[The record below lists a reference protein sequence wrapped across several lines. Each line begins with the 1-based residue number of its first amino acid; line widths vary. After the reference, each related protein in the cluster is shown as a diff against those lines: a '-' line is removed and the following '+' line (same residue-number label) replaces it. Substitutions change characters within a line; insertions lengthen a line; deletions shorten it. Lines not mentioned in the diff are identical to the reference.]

1 MILFLPV
8 LNWVSF
14 IIMWS
19 FCCFVLVCCFF
30 LSIIDSLFI
39 SFLFLVG
46 FRKRNQP
53 HILQWLSQVL
63 PLRSVAVRG
72 PASCDRPL
80 RAWPRIKTYP
90 VPFWSR
96 AASARQSSQPPSLNA
111 PKCSELSSY
120 FFRPTL
126 LLFPPFNLYLF
137 LFFSLDTI
145 FFLCFI
151 LRCFHFRLSKLLP
164 PCDCL
169 ATTGKQQTKF
179 GICFFYSSYALNK
192 PEQSCSYSFSS
203 PSSQW
208 NTEKKVSLKQT
219 DKKKANKKEQ
229 KKTQMDYIFMPKVH
243 LPAKKKWLKIFV
255 CLRQLRVSIIV
266 IFFTQQKNKI

>member
-1 MILFLPV
+1 
-8 LNWVSF
+8 
-14 IIMWS
+14 MWS

-30 LSIIDSLFI
+30 LPIIDSLFI

-145 FFLCFI
+145 FFFM
-151 LRCFHFRLSKLLP
+151 FHSPLISFSAFKTSSPLRLSRNNRK
-164 PCDCL
+164 
-169 ATTGKQQTKF
+169 T
-179 GICFFYSSYALNK
+179 
-192 PEQSCSYSFSS
+192 
-203 PSSQW
+203 
-208 NTEKKVSLKQT
+208 
-219 DKKKANKKEQ
+219 AN
-229 KKTQMDYIFMPKVH
+229 
-243 LPAKKKWLKIFV
+243 
-255 CLRQLRVSIIV
+255 
-266 IFFTQQKNKI
+266 

>member
-8 LNWVSF
+8 LNYIIRRVSF

-30 LSIIDSLFI
+30 LPIIDSLFI

-120 FFRPTL
+120 FFAQ
-126 LLFPPFNLYLF
+126 LFYNFHHLIYLF

-145 FFLCFI
+145 FFKCFI
-151 LRCFHFRLSKLLP
+151 LRCFHFRLSTLLP

-179 GICFFYSSYALNK
+179 GICFFYSS
-192 PEQSCSYSFSS
+192 
-203 PSSQW
+203 
-208 NTEKKVSLKQT
+208 
-219 DKKKANKKEQ
+219 
-229 KKTQMDYIFMPKVH
+229 
-243 LPAKKKWLKIFV
+243 
-255 CLRQLRVSIIV
+255 
-266 IFFTQQKNKI
+266 